1 MIPIIFVLQGNGLNT
16 QCMKKILKPA
26 EKWVQMNLQ

>member
-26 EKWVQMNLQ
+26 EMNLQ